1 MDKIKSP
8 VLVLIGVVII
18 SLALLGTAVFLL
30 QKEKANV
37 QRLQEELDDVRT
49 RQRITETKL
58 DDSKKILADMESQL
72 KSAQD
77 QIANLSSEV
86 QQERVAKE
94 ESMAQLNQLKSDLEQ
109 QKSLRSDLENKFS
122 QSQQEA
128 QKLQS
133 QLNEFDA
140 KKKELESRIKELE
153 DKASQVELGKIVVG
167 GADAVKT
174 ATAATKTKAKK
185 QPVKKEVVQNEPVYS
200 GMPEL
205 VSTQKPGAYVSLPVA
220 AVAAE
225 APANTEG
232 KILVLNKEYDFAVI
246 NLGSKDGVASG
257 DVYTVRHNNAIVG
270 DIKVEKVH
278 ESMSAAGFVTAGLK
292 DKISEGDKVTKK
304 SK

>member
-18 SLALLGTAVFLL
+18 SLVLLGTAVFLL

-72 KSAQD
+72 KSAQN

-109 QKSLRSDLENKFS
+109 QKSLRADLENKFS

-133 QLNEFDA
+133 QLNGFDA

-167 GADAVKT
+167 PDAAKT
-174 ATAATKTKAKK
+174 AAAAPKTKAKK
-185 QPVKKEVVQNEPVYS
+185 QPVKKEVVQNEPVNS
-200 GMPEL
+200 GMSEL
-205 VSTQKPGAYVSLPVA
+205 VSTQKPGAYASLPVA
-220 AVAAE
+220 AVAGE
-225 APANTEG
+225 APVNTEG

-246 NLGSKDGVASG
+246 NLGSKDGVAAG